1 MPITYGCF
9 IVGGLALSG
18 IPPFSGFFS
27 KDDILLG
34 IGELGG
40 WHWILYV
47 GGYIG
52 ALMTAVYTFRMIFRA
67 FHGDPCE
74 EAKSLEDGRL
84 YHAPEHRNPADG
96 TLEDTEV
103 GFPGSKHHI
112 AERSISM
119 AVAMGVLAFL
129 ATTAGVLQIPKVSHV
144 MESFLEPTFVGSPHF
159 GAEIDTSL
167 LLFGMGLGTVLGLL
181 GIWIAWT
188 LYVKRPGSSAA
199 IEARFAG
206 PHKLFA
212 NKWYFDEAIDFAIVR
227 PFAALGRFGQRTV
240 ERVVVDG
247 GITGGPVSIARVSS
261 AAVRASQSGLLRSY
275 AAAGHL
281 RRRPRPPLLPAAGLT
296 GDPLDPDRHPLRSRP
311 ARAAVRRARA
321 GEGRVAGRL
330 ARDPDRRRD
339 AGRAST
345 TPLRRGLSSRDR
357 QARGSQPL
365 GIHWALAST
374 ASTSPS
380 SP

>member
-1 MPITYGCF
+1 MTHAFFKALLFMAAGSVIGAMAGEQSLNRMGGFRKVMPITYACF
-9 IVGGLALSG
+9 IIGGLALSG
-18 IPPFSGFFS
+18 MPPFSGFFS

-52 ALMTAVYTFRMIFRA
+52 ALMTAIYTFRMIFRA

-74 EAKSLEDGRL
+74 EAKSLEAGRL

-96 TLEDTEV
+96 TLEDTGV

-112 AERSISM
+112 AERSVAMTI
-119 AVAMGVLAFL
+119 AMGVLAFL
-129 ATTAGVLQIPKVSHV
+129 ATTAGVLQIPKISHV
-144 MESFLEPTFVGSPHF
+144 MENFLEPTFVGAEHF
-159 GAEIDTSL
+159 GVDIDVPL

-188 LYVKRPGSSAA
+188 LYVKRPGSAAA

-206 PHKLFA
+206 AHKLFA

-227 PFAALGRFGQRTV
+227 PFAALGRFAQRTV

-261 AAVRASQSGLLRSY
+261 AAVRSWQSGLLRAY
-275 AAAGHL
+275 AAAVTFGAAL
-281 RRRPRPPLLPAAGLT
+281 VLLYFLLQG
-296 GDPLDPDRHPLRSRP
+296 
-311 ARAAVRRARA
+311 
-321 GEGRVAGRL
+321 
-330 ARDPDRRRD
+330 
-339 AGRAST
+339 
-345 TPLRRGLSSRDR
+345 
-357 QARGSQPL
+357 
-365 GIHWALAST
+365 
-374 ASTSPS
+374 
-380 SP
+380 